1 MLPKGHLISN
11 INGVFNAVYVEGD
24 ATGPVLFYGKG
35 AGEMPT
41 GSAVVSDI
49 ADIARNIRSGATS
62 RIQGLGMPEEP
73 LLRIKSMD
81 DVMSRY
87 YLRLSALEKPGVLS
101 RISGILGSNNISIKS
116 VIQKGR
122 EKERAVPL
130 VMMTHEAKERDMV
143 RALKEINRLPI
154 VSGKVMYIRVEGG
167 EEKYGKR

>member
-1 MLPKGHLISN
+1 
-11 INGVFNAVYVEGD
+11 
-24 ATGPVLFYGKG
+24 
-35 AGEMPT
+35 
-41 GSAVVSDI
+41 
-49 ADIARNIRSGATS
+49 
-62 RIQGLGMPEEP
+62 
-73 LLRIKSMD
+73 MD